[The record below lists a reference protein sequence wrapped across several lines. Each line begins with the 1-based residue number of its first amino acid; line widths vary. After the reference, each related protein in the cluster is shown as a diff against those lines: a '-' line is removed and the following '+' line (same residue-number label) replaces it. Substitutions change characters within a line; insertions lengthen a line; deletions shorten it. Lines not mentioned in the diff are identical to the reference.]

1 MSSEFDPPQRDALAR
16 LRFSIIGPLLAA
28 PPASRELSAAVTAL
42 AAKAWRHPL
51 SGLDV
56 RFGVSTLERW
66 YYTARAAADPV
77 AALRNRLRGDIG
89 RFPSLTPAAIDG
101 LTTQYRMHPGWTAQL
116 HFDNLRVALGSDS
129 PLPSYPT
136 VRRFLKAQGMFRQ
149 ARPKRATDGA
159 LLARDRLEQLEIR
172 SFEVDHVSA
181 LWRMQSPA
189 ICAVRCQPARESD
202 ALALTCWAYSGR
214 SEHRDQRVGRLES
227 PRPQRRGN
235 DGSKSVELLGG
246 VDAQIHLGGLN
257 VGVAQP

>member
-1 MSSEFDPPQRDALAR
+1 MSNELDPPQRDRWAR

-28 PPASRELSAAVTAL
+28 PPAPRELSGALSAL

-66 YYTARAAADPV
+66 YYTARAAKDPV
-77 AALRNRLRGDIG
+77 AALKNRLRGDIG

-101 LTTQYRMHPGWTAQL
+101 LTTQYREHPGWTAQL
-116 HFDNLRVALGSDS
+116 HFDNLRAALAGSDS

-159 LLARDRLEQLEIR
+159 LLARDRLEQLEVR

-181 LWRMQSPA
+181 LWHLDFHHA
-189 ICAVRCQPARESD
+189 ARKV
-202 ALALTCWAYSGR
+202 LTRSGAW
-214 SEHRDQRVGRLES
+214 VK
-227 PRPQRRGN
+227 PM
-235 DGSKSVELLGG
+235 LLG
-246 VDAQIHLGGLN
+246 VIDDRSRLVCHLQWYLDETAESLVHGLRRRS
-257 VGVAQP
+257 